1 MSEPGKPAR
10 LLIGADSKPVLPRHI
25 KLRYDTVRNRW
36 TILAPER
43 VFSPDPVAL
52 AVLQLCDGQRTVD
65 EIAQELTSNYG
76 APKAQILSDIIEML
90 QDLVDKGVVEA

>member
-1 MSEPGKPAR
+1 MSEPRKPAR
-10 LLIGADSKPVLPRHI
+10 LLIGADLKPVLPRHI
-25 KLRYDTVRNRW
+25 KLRHDTVRDRW

-52 AVLQLCDGQRTVD
+52 AVLQLCDGRRTVD

-90 QDLVDKGVVEA
+90 QDLVDKGVVQA